1 MNAMIKQP
9 KIEFR
14 FMNTVKE
21 PSTKLPKKEHNRIP
35 PSVDPASMNS
45 DRSGTVI
52 DESEVL
58 HVNSDIISS
67 LIGGPV
73 SAPPNPPKN
82 DDIKLNLEGFDER
95 NVKSKTNNLQ
105 RRSPGLVEIQSLPK
119 YRPRNQVKE
128 RRRITV
134 KVEDRGVRRGHS

>member
-1 MNAMIKQP
+1 
-9 KIEFR
+9 
-14 FMNTVKE
+14 
-21 PSTKLPKKEHNRIP
+21 
-35 PSVDPASMNS
+35 MNS

-134 KVEDRGVRRGHS
+134 KVEDRGIRRGHS